1 MYNKHN
7 LEPVQV
13 VRSAGCGAY
22 FRMFAFCG
30 RETLWEHICRSNW
43 ADVSL
48 FATPSDSF
56 SRIAKCD
63 PGTCGECLSLHN
75 RGASASASG
84 AAPAEG
90 AAPGQGVDSNPGTGA
105 EVRARCRMAV
115 LMQRCLDTVHRR
127 CGAQM
132 PPQTQLRLLAVLQA
146 RPFLAVIF

>member
-1 MYNKHN
+1 
-7 LEPVQV
+7 
-13 VRSAGCGAY
+13 
-22 FRMFAFCG
+22 MFAICG
-30 RETLWEHICRSNW
+30 RETRWEHMRRRTR

-48 FATPSDSF
+48 CATPRDSF

-75 RGASASASG
+75 RGALASANG
-84 AAPAEG
+84 AATAEG
-90 AAPGQGVDSNPGTGA
+90 AAPGEGVDPSPSTGA

-146 RPFLAVIF
+146 RPFLAVVF